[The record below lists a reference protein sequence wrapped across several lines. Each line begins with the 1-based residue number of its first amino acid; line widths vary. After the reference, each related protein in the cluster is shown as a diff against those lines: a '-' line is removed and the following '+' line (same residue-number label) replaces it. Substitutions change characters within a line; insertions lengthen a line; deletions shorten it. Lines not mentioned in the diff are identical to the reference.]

1 MHCDSP
7 ASTGRAASQRL
18 RWRSKLLLVA
28 ILPALTFFGHWPV
41 ITFHVP
47 GAALDLT
54 VPFVSEDAAH
64 EQPAG
69 TTGGP
74 TAGSS
79 SDAHEHT
86 QHCHADAASCTDVPF
101 TGASAF
107 GLLNDTVA
115 FLGAGALLML
125 MIATAWRPGQ
135 AASVGPDL
143 RPPRAS
149 LLPA

>member
-1 MHCDSP
+1 MHFDSP
-7 ASTGRAASQRL
+7 ASTGRAASERL

-41 ITFHVP
+41 ITLHVP

-54 VPFVSEDAAH
+54 VPFVSEETAH
-64 EQPAG
+64 SASG
-69 TTGGP
+69 DTTGGP

-79 SDAHEHT
+79 SDAHEHA

-107 GLLNDTVA
+107 GLLNDTMA

-125 MIATAWRPGQ
+125 MIATAWRPRQ
-135 AASVGPDL
+135 DAPVGPEL
-143 RPPRAS
+143 RPPRA
-149 LLPA
+149 LLLSA